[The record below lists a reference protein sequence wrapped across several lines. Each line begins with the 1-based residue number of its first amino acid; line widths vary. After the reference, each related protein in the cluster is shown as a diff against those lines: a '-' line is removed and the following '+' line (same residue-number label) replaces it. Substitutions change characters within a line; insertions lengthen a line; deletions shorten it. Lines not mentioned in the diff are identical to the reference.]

1 MLKWRNLTDTI
12 LSDEFSATIVDKTDY
27 QVLPYVMKRRLHL

>member
-12 LSDEFSATIVDKTDY
+12 LSDKFGATIVDKTDY
-27 QVLPYVMKRRLHL
+27 QGLPYVMKR